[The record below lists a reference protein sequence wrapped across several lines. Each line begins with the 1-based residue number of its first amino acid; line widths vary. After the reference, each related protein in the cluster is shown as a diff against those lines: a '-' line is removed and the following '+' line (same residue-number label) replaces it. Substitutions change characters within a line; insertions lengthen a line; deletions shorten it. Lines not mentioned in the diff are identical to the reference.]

1 MATSFCTNCGH
12 KMTYNF
18 SPPNFC
24 GQCGTKVGAGFSAQ
38 ASAPAPV
45 KKVRAKQIDEDDQF
59 DDDDEEYSNLDD
71 LPQIQSLA
79 YELENDSGN
88 RQYQLGE
95 LFGQRGVSSRRNRS
109 MSVDDF
115 KERHGKR
122 D

>member
-1 MATSFCTNCGH
+1 
-12 KMTYNF
+12 MTYNF

-24 GQCGTKVGAGFSAQ
+24 GKCGTKLNAAFSAE
-38 ASAPAPV
+38 ASSPAPV

-59 DDDDEEYSNLDD
+59 DDEDEEYSNLDD
-71 LPQIQSLA
+71 IPQIQSLA

-88 RQYQLGE
+88 RQYQFGE
-95 LFGQRGVSSRRNRS
+95 LFGQQRVSSRRNRS